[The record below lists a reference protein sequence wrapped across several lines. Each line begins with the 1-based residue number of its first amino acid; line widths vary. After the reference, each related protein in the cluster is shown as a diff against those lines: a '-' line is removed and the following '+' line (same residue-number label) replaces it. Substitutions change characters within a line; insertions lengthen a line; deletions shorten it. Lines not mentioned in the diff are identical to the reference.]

1 MVEKLNELQ
10 IKAMATTKEEYLAKG
25 LSTEPLPPEQEL
37 LEKFAHVYACGG
49 IRPPKEVITAGSPYE
64 IVEAYYLLAK
74 RLELPKKDQLKP
86 EEVVNNMCYGST
98 DAGWLSYYGYFRAHV
113 PEVTG
118 IDKVDGLISLLGKV
132 GFFLPLENYVIV
144 ARNPLEIH
152 MVDGRLHNT
161 SGPAIK
167 FEGGGQSD
175 CYSLYG
181 TPVDKTVI
189 DLVVSGD
196 AKGVLKIKNVD
207 QRVVAL
213 KALGAEEILKS
224 IGGESISSKGDE
236 YELFKVYIEGR
247 ENRLL
252 KMKNPS
258 EPKTHYEFVDP
269 RANTVSQAL
278 AWRIGWDI
286 DGVFSEPK
294 AKT

>member
-1 MVEKLNELQ
+1 MIKELNELQ
-10 IKAMATTKEEYLAKG
+10 TKALVTAKEEYLAKG
-25 LSTEPLPPEQEL
+25 LSTEPLPTKQEL

-49 IRPPKEVITAGSPYE
+49 IAPPKEIITVGSPFD
-64 IVEAYYLLAK
+64 IVEAYYQLAK
-74 RLELPKKDQLKP
+74 REKLPKKNQLKP
-86 EEVVNNMCYGST
+86 TEVHNSMCYGST
-98 DAGWLSYYGYFRAHV
+98 DAGWLSYYGFFRAHV

-161 SGPAIK
+161 SGPAVK
-167 FEGGGQSD
+167 FEGQGQSD

-189 DLVVSGD
+189 DLVVAGD
-196 AKGVLKIKNVD
+196 AKGVLKIKNAD

-213 KALGAEEILKS
+213 KALGAENILKS

-236 YELFKVYIEGR
+236 YELFKVSIEGR

-258 EPKTHYEFVDP
+258 EPKIHYEFVDP